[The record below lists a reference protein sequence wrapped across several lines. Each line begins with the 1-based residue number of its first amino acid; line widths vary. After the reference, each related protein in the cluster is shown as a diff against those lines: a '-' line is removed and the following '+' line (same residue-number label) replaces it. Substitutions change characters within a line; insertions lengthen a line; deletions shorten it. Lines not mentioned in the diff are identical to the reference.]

1 MSMSVLPSH
10 LKYAETREW
19 VYIDENGV
27 AIVGITDFAQES
39 LGELMSVTFPELG
52 TDIAAGEEAMSL
64 ESVKSAS
71 DIYAPVSGEIIEI
84 NEALDD
90 DPELINEEPYDGG
103 WLFKIAAHDASE
115 LEDLLSD
122 EEYQKMIDG

>member
-1 MSMSVLPSH
+1 MSVLPSH
-10 LKYAETREW
+10 LKYAETHEW
-19 VYIDENGV
+19 VYIDEDGV

-52 TDIAAGEEAMSL
+52 TDITAGEEAMSL

-90 DPELINEEPYDGG
+90 DPEIINEEPYDGG

-115 LEDLLSD
+115 LDDLLSD
-122 EEYQKMIDG
+122 EAYQKMIDG

>member
-1 MSMSVLPSH
+1 MSVLPSH
-10 LKYAETREW
+10 LKYAETHEW

-52 TDIAAGEEAMSL
+52 TDITAGEEAMSL

>member
-1 MSMSVLPSH
+1 MSVLPSH
-10 LKYAETREW
+10 LKYAETHEW

-52 TDIAAGEEAMSL
+52 TDIAAGEETMSL

-71 DIYAPVSGEIIEI
+71 DIFAPVSGEIIEI
-84 NEALDD
+84 NETLDD
-90 DPELINEEPYDGG
+90 DPEMINEEPYDGG

-115 LEDLLSD
+115 LDDLLSD

>member
-1 MSMSVLPSH
+1 MSVLPSH
-10 LKYAETREW
+10 LKYAETHEW

-71 DIYAPVSGEIIEI
+71 DIYAPISGEIIEI
-84 NEALDD
+84 NEALEN

-122 EEYQKMIDG
+122 EEYQAMIDG

>member
-1 MSMSVLPSH
+1 MSVLPSH
-10 LKYAETREW
+10 LKYAETHEW

-27 AIVGITDFAQES
+27 AIVGVTDFAQES

-103 WLFKIAAHDASE
+103 WLFKIAAHDPSE